1 MGHELVGEVVAL
13 GPSYDGRVPGRLSL
27 YSTLS
32 VGDKVISPFT
42 VSCMECE

>member
-1 MGHELVGEVVAL
+1 MGHELVGEVIAL
-13 GPSYDGRVPGRLSL
+13 GSSYDGRVPSRPSL
-27 YSTLS
+27 YSTLR